1 MMQPCPPYTTR
12 GSALKGAPFRSGV
25 PRTNAQRESERNPHP
40 NISHLSRWRRIVQH
54 VRKDSNTDFRL
65 FSPNF
70 PCFPASAGVSPAFP
84 RPRPRCG
91 ARFVGKTSTLPA
103 RSPVGLWITFRG
115 GCQALPFSCESAI
128 TCGVV
133 SATSFGG
140 VVKGGVL
147 GGWGAL
153 EEEARLAARGRAGCL
168 PPKECLWRG
177 EERSAPGGAW
187 EGGTPSLRAPLARRG
202 KETRLAARVEGGTP
216 SLQRSAF
223 GAEKPPSEKA
233 RTLSRLPPGG
243 GSDGKRE
250 RLGREARLT
259 ARGRARGGGRAGA

>member
-84 RPRPRCG
+84 HPRPRCG

-103 RSPVGLWITFRG
+103 RSPVGLWITFQA

-147 GGWGAL
+147 GGGGRWRRKRAWRRVEGRMPSPRRSAFGA
-153 EEEARLAARGRAGCL
+153 ERKGSAPSARGRAGR
-168 PPKECLWRG
+168 PPSAGAPSARRGSAPGGAWRAGRAPSGRLWRG
-177 EERSAPGGAW
+177 EERK
-187 EGGTPSLRAPLARRG
+187 RA
-202 KETRLAARVEGGTP
+202 
-216 SLQRSAF
+216 
-223 GAEKPPSEKA
+223 
-233 RTLSRLPPGG
+233 
-243 GSDGKRE
+243 
-250 RLGREARLT
+250 LGFS
-259 ARGRARGGGRAGA
+259 GGRAGA